1 MHRSVVFFP
10 SLFEHTR
17 VLLVDSVPR
26 RYMQVEKLE
35 DLDAVTDMA
44 EVDLG
49 GFIDRV
55 PFLRDE
61 FNTKVSRTCT
71 NVFMDFCF

>member
-1 MHRSVVFFP
+1 
-10 SLFEHTR
+10 
-17 VLLVDSVPR
+17 
-26 RYMQVEKLE
+26 MQVEKLE